1 MRRCN
6 NTVIASLFRSLERRK
21 IGGGSP
27 GHEKKASDGDPGG
40 RGVRYPR
47 MTRSDGVGG
56 VVLVGLMLGYANTP
70 GAWYAALTKPAFNPP
85 NYLFAPVWLAL
96 YVCIGV
102 AGAKTWLCTPRSPA
116 AAAWGTQMVLNF
128 LWSPVFFGM
137 HSIGLALGI
146 VLAMLMSIAAFIG
159 LQWRSDRL
167 AALLFVPYGAR
178 VTFATALNWSIFWLN

>member
-1 MRRCN
+1 
-6 NTVIASLFRSLERRK
+6 
-21 IGGGSP
+21 
-27 GHEKKASDGDPGG
+27 
-40 RGVRYPR
+40 
-47 MTRSDGVGG
+47 MTRSDDLIDRKTLTLFVGG

-96 YVCIGV
+96 YVCIG
-102 AGAKTWLCTPRSPA
+102 AGGARTWSRDPSSPA
-116 AAAWGTQMVLNF
+116 AGAWAQMALNF

-159 LQWRSDRL
+159 LQWRPDRL
-167 AALLFVPYGAR
+167 AALLFLPYAAW
-178 VTFATALNWSIFWLN
+178 VAFATALNWSIFWLN